1 VIRLY
6 KPPLLGGTGDEKKG
20 GEEKDEKKERRVTRE
35 RADND
40 TVESR
45 KTQRQAREL
54 N

>member
-1 VIRLY
+1 M
-6 KPPLLGGTGDEKKG
+6 KKRG
-20 GEEKDEKKERRVTRE
+20 GEEKDEKKKRRVTRE